1 MKTKLPLLACLVLP
15 LVGPGVSQTSAAV
28 SVYGTASSTGPT
40 ISVRVHADITATPIL
55 SYGFRVL
62 SDPGVVQGVDAV
74 RNEAIWFLGSSLN
87 PIPYPPADLSQPG
100 EALLVGGRMDSAN
113 PLQGVLGNNVLLGMV
128 VYGRVTTET
137 PTFELAPGR
146 PAEFADFVT
155 KYGSVLD
162 DQPGQVTYV
171 RIRPDP
177 NDMDLDGLL
186 DTWEKDHF
194 GSIEKA
200 FYSDDPDNDEY
211 NNRAEQELG
220 SDPRD
225 RDSNLGFI
233 ILPEAQGLSLRW
245 TSFEG
250 RLFTVEISQDL
261 RRFRPLQTGIK
272 ATPPVNTFPLQPS
285 TTPGSQFYRVLLESA
300 GGP

>member
-100 EALLVGGRMDSAN
+100 EA
-113 PLQGVLGNNVLLGMV
+113 GMV